1 MQFLEKT
8 MENVRKHKHIKLVT
22 NAARTNYLV
31 PEPNYITT
39 KFFPQKLLAIE
50 IKKRKYLRINRFI

>member
-8 MENVRKHKHIKLVT
+8 MENVRKHRHIKPVT
-22 NAARTNYLV
+22 NEARRNYLL

-39 KFFPQKLLAIE
+39 KNLPQKLLAIE
-50 IKKRKYLRINRFI
+50 IKKRKHLRINRFI